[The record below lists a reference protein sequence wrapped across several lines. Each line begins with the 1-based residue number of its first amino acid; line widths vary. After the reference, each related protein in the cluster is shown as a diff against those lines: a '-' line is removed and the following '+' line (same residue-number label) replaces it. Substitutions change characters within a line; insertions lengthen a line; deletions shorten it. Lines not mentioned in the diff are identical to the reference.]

1 MCYLFYSIL
10 SWLIGASQN
19 SFTIKN
25 RMLQY
30 KILAC
35 GSSLKGGVL
44 DLPEKLVKI
53 ILHSHQKVIV
63 AFDLLVNYYS
73 ATDF

>member
-1 MCYLFYSIL
+1 
-10 SWLIGASQN
+10 
-19 SFTIKN
+19 
-25 RMLQY
+25 MLQD

-35 GSSLKGGVL
+35 GSPLKGGVL